1 LPNAA
6 LKVYM
11 RFSLLNL
18 LLATAIT
25 GCTSSLASAQV
36 GPDALNL
43 EDNSAFS
50 LQVQGGVYL
59 GVRLADI
66 DADRAKAL
74 QLGEARG
81 VEVVK
86 VEPGSPAE
94 SAGIKAGDVLLSYNG
109 ENILGARQL
118 GRLVSETPEGRRVKI
133 QLWREG
139 KTQSVAATLAESR
152 PAHVFPTDLSMQA
165 PDIRI
170 AMPDIPNALLV
181 WKTGALGVECEPV
194 DEQLAEYFGVK
205 QGVLVRSVE
214 KGSAA
219 DKAGLRAGDVVTA
232 VGERSVSTPRDVM
245 VYLRAQRRSG
255 KPVRMALMREHKQLT
270 VSIPAEGQE

>member
-1 LPNAA
+1 
-6 LKVYM
+6 M
-11 RFSLLNL
+11 RFSLV
-18 LLATAIT
+18 
-25 GCTSSLASAQV
+25 SLALAAAIMASTASLAPAQA
-36 GPDALNL
+36 GPEALNP
-43 EDNSAFS
+43 ENNPGFS
-50 LQVQGGVYL
+50 LLQVRGGVYL

-133 QLWREG
+133 QLWRDG
-139 KTQSVAATLAESR
+139 RTQSIAATIAESR
-152 PAHVFPTDLSMQA
+152 APHVFPTDLNLQM
-165 PDIRI
+165 PDIHL
-170 AMPDIPNALLV
+170 AMPDVPNALLV
-181 WKTGALGVECEPV
+181 WKSAALGVECEPV
-194 DEQLAEYFGVK
+194 DAQLAEYFGVK
-205 QGVLVRSVE
+205 HGVLVRSVE

-219 DKAGLRAGDVVTA
+219 EKAGLRAGDVLT
-232 VGERSVSTPRDVM
+232 GIGDRTVSTPRDVM
-245 VYLRAQRRSG
+245 AYLRAQRRSG
-255 KPVRMALMREHKQLT
+255 KPVTMALMRDHRELT
-270 VSIPAEGQE
+270 VSLSPEGQE